1 VTRRTASAAVVR
13 VAAAVLVIALSGAP
27 GVAALHAPAEHHRCS
42 CKHDVEHEC
51 DCGGCRRRSLEA
63 RASDAAS
70 PPCHRE
76 GAKKELEAES
86 RTRKPRSE
94 PCIDGGCGGEG
105 VPALSFARSE
115 PYLVRPVPVVVV
127 YDRAETFAYP
137 DAVPHPRVV
146 APEPPPPRSA

>member
-13 VAAAVLVIALSGAP
+13 VAAAVLAVALSG
-27 GVAALHAPAEHHRCS
+27 VSSIAAQHAPAGHHRCS
-42 CKHDVEHEC
+42 CKHDADHEC
-51 DCGGCRRRSLEA
+51 GCGGCRRRALAA

-76 GAKKELEAES
+76 AAKTALEAEA

-105 VPALSFARSE
+105 APAVTLARSE
-115 PYLVRPVPVVVV
+115 PYLVRPGSAVVVNG
-127 YDRAETFAYP
+127 RAEALVTP
-137 DAVPHPRVV
+137 VAVPHLRVV
-146 APEPPPPRSA
+146 APETPPPRAA